1 MGSSCDLSV
10 SPERTSEG
18 ENKNGRLNHF
28 TQVGTRQTV
37 FNFRG
42 EQSYRISPL
51 LPAKH
56 PADLYYTTDLIVLW
70 LFSLGVLSN
79 SLFGRIKLA
88 FSSPRTYVKK
98 DKAFSFL
105 LFFCRDSS
113 VVFAE
118 SVIKA
123 RFFFLHHCHSL
134 QSYSFT

>member
-28 TQVGTRQTV
+28 TQVGTRKKV

-105 LFFCRDSS
+105 LFF
-113 VVFAE
+113 VE
-118 SVIKA
+118 IH
-123 RFFFLHHCHSL
+123 LLSL
-134 QSYSFT
+134 LNW